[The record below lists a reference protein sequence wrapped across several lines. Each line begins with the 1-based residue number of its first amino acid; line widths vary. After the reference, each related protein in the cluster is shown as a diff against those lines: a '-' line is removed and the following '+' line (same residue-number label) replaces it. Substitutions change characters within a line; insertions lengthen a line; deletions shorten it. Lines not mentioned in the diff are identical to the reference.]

1 MLATRGVS
9 ALDPLSYDLVRVGGA
24 TAASP
29 AGGPPDYAA
38 LLGRLKLQESEIES
52 LCAELLERYEEATF
66 VYRLSER
73 IGTVRGERSIAALVA
88 REAAEVLG
96 ATASEVWLKTDARL
110 VLAGAAPEAVSTEPS
125 TAVREAAETG
135 NGWVRDASPGLAASA
150 AVALPEGPGTFLGA
164 LVLHGRSGGRSF
176 RTGEIKLMMA
186 IAALAAAFIRNERL
200 AELARGADARKRED
214 EIARQI
220 HRGLLPR
227 HDPLFSGL
235 DVSGGFRAAHGVGG
249 DYYGYVAMADGSLGI
264 AVADV
269 AGHGVG
275 AGLYMAIAKG
285 ALQSEA
291 RDVLSAGE
299 VLGRV
304 NEVLASDFSASDMFA
319 TLVFVRFLPDGRR
332 MVWSNAG
339 HNPPLLLRT
348 NGEVET
354 LDPCGPA
361 LGIVTGARWRDVDQR
376 MAPGDVL
383 LLYTDGVVE
392 ARDGAKCFFG
402 TERLIAAAR
411 LPARSAAETRENVMR
426 ALADHVGATPIEDD
440 VTLVVT
446 RGVAIEEGA

>member
-1 MLATRGVS
+1 
-9 ALDPLSYDLVRVGGA
+9 LDPLSYDFARAVGA
-24 TAASP
+24 TASSP
-29 AGGPPDYAA
+29 AGGTPDYAA
-38 LLGRLKLQESEIES
+38 LLVRVRLQESEIES

-88 REAAEVLG
+88 CEAAEVLG
-96 ATASEVWLKTDARL
+96 ANASEVWLKTDAGL
-110 VLAGAAPEAVSTEPS
+110 VLAGAAPATVAAEPS
-125 TAVREAAETG
+125 TAVQQTAATG
-135 NGWVRDASPGLAASA
+135 SRWVRDASPSGAPSA
-150 AVALPEGPGTFLGA
+150 AVALPDGPGTFLGA

-200 AELARGADARKRED
+200 AEMARGADARKRED

-235 DVSGGFRAAHGVGG
+235 DVSGGFRAANGVGG

-339 HNPPLLLRT
+339 HNPPLLLRK
-348 NGEVET
+348 NGDVET

-376 MAPGDVL
+376 MAPGDLL

-392 ARDGAKCFFG
+392 ARDGAKSFFG

-411 LPARSAAETRENVMR
+411 VPARSAAEIRENIMR
-426 ALADHVGATPIEDD
+426 ALADHVGATPMEDD
-440 VTLVVT
+440 VTLVVA